1 VDNTVI
7 AAWLGGLL
15 IGWFIVLHFIVIGR
29 SAGCSTGYACII
41 DKMHKKTNLFGKL
54 DNFKFFFI
62 LGLPLGGLAHVF
74 LFQGTWQV
82 SFDMGMYEG
91 ILPAGTVIRALIL
104 LIGGVLLG
112 FGARMA
118 GGCTTGHALVGG
130 ALLNWSSILAA
141 ILFFAFATVTSW
153 LLFSGFSIN

>member
-1 VDNTVI
+1 MDNTI
-7 AAWLGGLL
+7 LAAWLGGLL

-41 DKMHKKTNLFGKL
+41 DKMHKKTKPFGKL

-62 LGLPLGGLAHVF
+62 VGLPLGGLIHAF
-74 LFQGTWQV
+74 IYQGSWQP
-82 SFDMGMYEG
+82 SFDMGLYEA
-91 ILPAGTVIRALIL
+91 ILPTDIGAKALIL
-104 LIGGVLLG
+104 LAGGILLG

-141 ILFFAFATVTSW
+141 VLFFAFATVTTW
-153 LLFSGFSIN
+153 VLFWGVL